1 MLKAKMAG
9 TGVGGTRCL
18 QRSRGQSGVSCVP
31 PMLCRLGQLSPQKSL
46 SALPL
51 LTCWSSFLEHS
62 LCWSLSSLKESAE
75 VTSVEQRWEKG
86 PEMSELP
93 SSHRKHGIEENE
105 LQGAGEVLFF
115 LLPFSTSLNLWLPL
129 LTAQHLQKSI
139 STKRI
144 LFPRECNCCWWLTG
158 LLRLQTYQDL
168 SAGEVRAANSAKY
181 SHSQGWRLVKMQN
194 TAFDIILLYPKLR
207 NLCCQKSGCHPAC
220 LLKPREEIKPK
231 EMIQGS
237 ACILFSTVAFQL
249 EEGTRPH

>member
-9 TGVGGTRCL
+9 TGVGGNSVPSKVQGTIRCVLCSTHAL
-18 QRSRGQSGVSCVP
+18 QAGAAQPPEKPVCSPTPHLLIQLLGTQFVLKPQLPEGKCWGDLSR
-31 PMLCRLGQLSPQKSL
+31 
-46 SALPL
+46 
-51 LTCWSSFLEHS
+51 T
-62 LCWSLSSLKESAE
+62 E
-75 VTSVEQRWEKG
+75 VGKG
-86 PEMSELP
+86 SEMSELP

-115 LLPFSTSLNLWLPL
+115 LLSFSTSLNLWLPL

-139 STKRI
+139 RTKRI

-158 LLRLQTYQDL
+158 LLRLQTYRDL